1 MRYDAILFDFDGTIA
16 DTVGGIGGALKAAA
30 ERMGIGAFPDELTGK
45 FIGPPILDSAQR
57 YLGMTPEQADTFY
70 AHFREAYEGGM
81 LYDAQVYMGVPQL
94 LRQLRAEGAYVA
106 VASAKP
112 QALVQRLLDH
122 FGLTRFFDRVIG
134 KRTIDANVSK
144 EAILKMALPARYARA
159 AMVGDRMF
167 DMDAAKAVGL
177 DAIGAAW
184 GFGTAEELAE
194 HGADALAY
202 TPQEAAEVLTGAK
215 APVQRGFFIS
225 IEGLDGC
232 GKTTQINA
240 ITEHIRRRGYEVVH
254 TREPGGTPI
263 AEDIRGLILDPAKTM
278 CAETEALLYAASRCE
293 HVRKVI
299 RPALERGQ
307 VVLCDRFVDSS
318 IAYQGA
324 GRELGME
331 TVAQINAPAVDGTMP
346 DLTLLFALDPETAFL
361 RRSSATKLDR
371 LERAGEA
378 FFKRARD
385 GYDLLAD
392 TNPQRIKRIDASH
405 DVETITREACAY
417 IDKLLSGR

>member
-16 DTVGGIGGALKAAA
+16 DTMPGIHQALQYAA
-30 ERMGIGAFPDELTGK
+30 ERMGCAPIDGALARK
-45 FIGPPILDSAQR
+45 FIGPPILSSAQR
-57 YLGMTPEQADTFY
+57 YLGLDEERATRFY
-70 AHFREAYEGGM
+70 GFFREAYEGET
-81 LYDAQVYMGVPQL
+81 LFNARVYTGVPQL
-94 LRQLRAEGAYVA
+94 LRQLRAQGAFMA
-106 VASAKP
+106 VASAKA
-112 QALVQRLLDH
+112 QTLVVRLLEQ
-122 FGLTRFFDRVIG
+122 FGLSRFFDRVIG
-134 KRTIDANVSK
+134 KTTIDANTSK
-144 EAILKMALPARYARA
+144 ENMIKLALPARYTRA
-159 AMVGDRMF
+159 AMVGDRLY
-167 DMDAAKAVGL
+167 DMEAAKATGI

-184 GFGTAEELAE
+184 GFGTVQELTA
-194 HGADALAY
+194 HGADAVAE
-202 TPQEAAEVLTGAK
+202 TPRDAARILTGEET
-215 APVQRGFFIS
+215 PGPRGFFLS

-240 ITEHIRRRGYEVVH
+240 ITEHIRRMGYEVVH

-263 AEDIRGLILDPAKTM
+263 SEDIRALILDPEKTM
-278 CAETEALLYAASRCE
+278 CGETEALLYAASRCE

>member
-16 DTVGGIGGALKAAA
+16 DTMPGIHQALQYAAGQ
-30 ERMGIGAFPDELTGK
+30 MGCAPVDDAFARR

-57 YLGMTPEQADTFY
+57 YLGLTEEQAVRFY
-70 AHFREAYEGGM
+70 ELFREVYNGEM
-81 LYDAQVYMGVPQL
+81 LFNTRVYTGVPQL
-94 LRQLRAEGAYVA
+94 LRQLRAQGAFVA

-112 QALVQRLLDH
+112 QALVTRLLER
-122 FGLTRFFDRVIG
+122 FGLSRFFDRVIG
-134 KRTIDANVSK
+134 KTTIDANTSK
-144 EAILKMALPARYARA
+144 EIMIRQALPARYTRA
-159 AMVGDRMF
+159 AMVGDRLY
-167 DMDAAKAVGL
+167 DMESAKALGI

-184 GFGTAEELAE
+184 GFGTAEELTA
-194 HGADALAY
+194 HGADAVAE
-202 TPQEAAEVLTGAK
+202 TPRDAARILLGGETP
-215 APVQRGFFIS
+215 APRGFFLS

-240 ITEHIRRRGYEVVH
+240 ITEHIRRMGYEVVH

-263 AEDIRGLILDPAKTM
+263 SEDIRALILDPEKTM
-278 CAETEALLYAASRCE
+278 CDETEALLYAASRCE
-293 HVRKVI
+293 HVRRVI

-331 TVAQINAPAVDGTMP
+331 TVAQLNAPAVDGTMP
-346 DLTLLFALDPETAFL
+346 DLTLLFALDPRTAFL
-361 RRSSATKLDR
+361 RRNAATKLDR

-378 FFKRARD
+378 FFMRVRD
-385 GYDLLAD
+385 GYDLLAE

-405 DVETITREACAY
+405 DIETVTREACAH
-417 IDKLLSGR
+417 IDRLLSGR